1 MVYFCKRIF
10 AVAFGLLLLTSCLG
24 GVHVLAQSPS
34 AIAQGAPTQ
43 ATDIVPG
50 ALLSA
55 ANNSGYNAELADIT
69 SSKQLLG
76 IAGSKP
82 LLALSGN
89 GQTVQIVISGTTPT
103 LVSDINGLVQPG
115 DKIAPSPIAGVGML
129 ATTDTQV
136 VGTARTAFNLKTAK
150 TQDIIDHAGKAHTV
164 HIGEVVVQV
173 SVAFYVAPTSKF
185 LPPFVQNAAN
195 ALAGRQVSITRILFA
210 FIILLI
216 ATIGISI
223 LIYTATRSSIASI
236 GRNPLAAKAIRRG
249 LLEVGAAAIVLLVGS
264 MIAAYLVLT
273 T

>member
-1 MVYFCKRIF
+1 MAHFCKRIF
-10 AVAFGLLLLTSCLG
+10 TAAFGLLLLSTFLG
-24 GVHVLAQSPS
+24 DVRVLAQSQS

-55 ANNSGYNAELADIT
+55 ANTSGYNAELADTT
-69 SSKQLLG
+69 SAKQLLG
-76 IAGSKP
+76 IAGNKP
-82 LLALSGN
+82 LVALSGN
-89 GQTVQIVISGTTPT
+89 SPTVQIVISGTTPV
-103 LVSDINGLVQPG
+103 LVSDINGPVQPG

-136 VGTARTAFNLKTAK
+136 VGTARTMLNLKTTK
-150 TQDIIDHAGKAHTV
+150 TQAITDHAGKTHTV

-173 SVAFYVAPTSKF
+173 SVAYYVAPTSKF

-216 ATIGISI
+216 TTTGISI

-249 LLEVGAAAIVLLVGS
+249 LLEAGGAAILLLIGAMV
-264 MIAAYLVLT
+264 ATYLILT